1 MILFHTLNGLCPL
14 DDKTQNSSFLP
25 SWDYLSV
32 GFQRSVAYYVRHQH
46 FISRPVPETF
56 GLLAR
61 LNGTNMRLTDGLA
74 IYGASLSTATA
85 VWNYF
90 RTRSQVRV
98 ILIYALETIQ
108 GESQHGVGISIQN
121 ISTQTVHI
129 SNVSFLYP
137 YRKSTFRDKVEH
149 LVRFKRIPRN
159 DGWCHSGLSLH

>member
-1 MILFHTLNGLCPL
+1 MQL
-14 DDKTQNSSFLP
+14 
-25 SWDYLSV
+25 
-32 GFQRSVAYYVRHQH
+32 H
-46 FISRPVPETF
+46 FVICT
-56 GLLAR
+56 
-61 LNGTNMRLTDGLA
+61 
-74 IYGASLSTATA
+74 
-85 VWNYF
+85 
-90 RTRSQVRV
+90 RV

-159 DGWCHSGLSLH
+159 DGWCHSGLSLHGVEDECPTSIEPGKSHWIFVRHEALEQFLEGAQSRRVKAVVQDALWHNTYSKTFEYPKQKKGPA